1 MRSVFAWRAFLVMK
15 GYALTGRDK
24 RKDAYDI
31 YFAVREFAGGPDALA
46 NACRH
51 LLADPVARVGYQH
64 IAAKFTGD
72 DAFGPQTV
80 RVFLDESSALGDMT
94 PAQVQLDAFMQVK
107 RWLQGLGL

>member
-1 MRSVFAWRAFLVMK
+1 
-15 GYALTGRDK
+15 
-24 RKDAYDI
+24 
-31 YFAVREFAGGPDALA
+31 
-46 NACRH
+46 